1 MKRIFRSVVV
11 LAVVAILGMNCVIAQ
26 TKFSLHIGG
35 SFPLGSY
42 ADCQDSPNSLQNGD
56 YIIAWNTKTDKAGA
70 ALGLNLG
77 AKLRFNLPAIKGLGV
92 IVTTDLFFNP
102 SNKEARDFFED
113 YMTVTWEN
121 IGIKKYGIN
130 IPKYI
135 NIPIMLGVNYEYN
148 VKNNV
153 KIWGEGALGLNIGVI
168 TSFKANYS
176 YYDLEFLS
184 EINYDNQHTFAFQLG
199 VGTLLSEQLSIG
211 LHYYNLGSQEVE
223 GLSRYTAT
231 SDYGAEGD
239 RGNFALDRINPNMLT
254 LRFGYHF

>member
-11 LAVVAILGMNCVIAQ
+11 LAVIAILGMNCVIAQ

-92 IVTTDLFFNP
+92 IATTDLFFNP
-102 SNKEARDFFED
+102 SNKEARDFSED
-113 YMTVTWEN
+113 YWMIVCEN
-121 IGIKKYGIN
+121 LNVKNYDIN

-135 NIPIMLGVNYEYN
+135 NVPIMLGLNYEYN
-148 VKNNV
+148 IKDYV
-153 KIWGEGALGLNIGVI
+153 KIWGEGAGGLNIGII
-168 TSFKANYS
+168 TDLIMEASE
-176 YYDLEFLS
+176 YDYRFVS
-184 EINYDNQHTFAFQLG
+184 EINYDNQYTFAFQLG
-199 VGTLLSEQLSIG
+199 AGVLISEQLSVG
-211 LHYYNLGSQEVE
+211 LHYYNLGSQRIE
-223 GLSRYTAT
+223 GLMKYTSI
-231 SDYGAEGD
+231 SDYGAQSERA
-239 RGNFALDRINPNMLT
+239 RGAFDRINPNMLT